1 MRPLWVYGQGHT
13 FIVKEVLDHITAPL
27 HEQFLTFNIRIY
39 IMLNIYNNY
48 FFKDS
53 HYIVYVTNDTL
64 TVQIKALY
72 LVFVSMSLFNL

>member
-1 MRPLWVYGQGHT
+1 
-13 FIVKEVLDHITAPL
+13 
-27 HEQFLTFNIRIY
+27 
-39 IMLNIYNNY
+39 MLNIYNNY

-64 TVQIKALY
+64 IVQIKALY